1 MRSPAGA
8 TPIRPLHPGRPE
20 RIGRT
25 ARTDLAGL
33 AGFAPLGDG
42 PLGRAGRAA
51 RLGLL
56 ATLATLPALAAA
68 SATTL
73 ATLPA
78 LAAASATTLPRAAPG
93 SAAAPAPP
101 AVPIGCCSLAGTTTR
116 LELDGFVQ
124 VYGAYFHEQS
134 LNDNGALLAFDHAL
148 DLRATPGRQFTATAR
163 TTRLGLS
170 AITPTASLGDVLAR
184 IEIDFADG
192 KGFGGK
198 PHLRHAYLGFGNWI
212 AGHTWSVWT
221 DPDAAGETVD
231 NCGAVGQACFD
242 TGRYT
247 QLRYT
252 VPMGHGSRLAV
263 SVEKNVTTHG
273 VFPDQSLT
281 RPASPAGTI
290 PDGRYP
296 SLVAAY
302 TMDGDWGHLSLR
314 GLEQHYGAYTP
325 GTAATDQLRTSRWAG
340 AWQMSGALNVGND
353 KLVASYYT
361 GQALGPYGIGW
372 QAVQYD
378 QQAGQVQLS
387 RNSGWQAGYTRNWS
401 PRFRSNL
408 VAGGVYFKNDSTG
421 PASIKNAHSYF
432 VNTFAKLAP
441 NLEAGLEYGYED
453 LQTFG
458 QAVTRRDSS
467 MTDRNH
473 NNKVQISLTA
483 KF

>member
-20 RIGRT
+20 RNGRT

-101 AVPIGCCSLAGTTTR
+101 AIPIGCCSLAGTTTR

-325 GTAATDQLRTSRWAG
+325 GTAATDQLRTRPWARTASAGRRCSTTSRPDRCSCPATAAG
-340 AWQMSGALNVGND
+340 RPATPATGARGSAPTWWPA
-353 KLVASYYT
+353 AS
-361 GQALGPYGIGW
+361 I
-372 QAVQYD
+372 
-378 QQAGQVQLS
+378 S
-387 RNSGWQAGYTRNWS
+387 RTTARA
-401 PRFRSNL
+401 P
-408 VAGGVYFKNDSTG
+408 
-421 PASIKNAHSYF
+421 PASRTPTATSSTLSPSWRPTWRR
-432 VNTFAKLAP
+432 VWNTATKICRPSAKRSPAGTAP
-441 NLEAGLEYGYED
+441 
-453 LQTFG
+453 
-458 QAVTRRDSS
+458 
-467 MTDRNH
+467 
-473 NNKVQISLTA
+473 
-483 KF
+483 